1 MTQIVEKYANQ
12 KALERDKETA
22 KSRLQNGVP
31 ANVVIKYI
39 PTISMEFIRKLHRQ
53 LVYASSFFVIFHPPL
68 PSASPLILLPHIS
81 CDNTPWYD
89 IPEYPSYAS

>member
-12 KALERDKETA
+12 KVLERDKETA
-22 KSRLQNGVP
+22 KSRLQNGVS
-31 ANVVIKYI
+31 ADVVIKSI
-39 PTISMEFIRKLHRQ
+39 TTVSMEFIGEIHRQ

-68 PSASPLILLPHIS
+68 SSASPLILLPRIS

-89 IPEYPSYAS
+89 IPECPSYAS